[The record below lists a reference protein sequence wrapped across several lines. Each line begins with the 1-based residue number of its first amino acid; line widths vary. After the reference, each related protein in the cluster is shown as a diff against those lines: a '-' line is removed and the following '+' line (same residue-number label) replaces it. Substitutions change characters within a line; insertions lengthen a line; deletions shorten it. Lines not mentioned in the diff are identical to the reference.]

1 MRVDMIMPQMG
12 ESIAEAKVSKWRKKI
27 GDAVKKDEVILD
39 ISTDKV
45 DSEIPAPAA
54 GTLVELLANEGDVVP
69 VKTKI
74 AIIDTEGGA
83 AAPTPVAP
91 KAEKV
96 AAPTPTPVAP
106 TSPPASRSVAASS
119 NGHATAAAGTDAD
132 RYYSP
137 LVKSL
142 AEKHQISSADLA
154 NIQGTGQGGRVTK
167 QDLLAFAEGRGHGA
181 APATRTAAPAP
192 AVAAAMPSSPPTPAP
207 RTAAPAPAA
216 KSSAQAISDWGDD
229 GTKVVP
235 MDNMRQVIAE
245 HMVRSKRTSP
255 HVYSIQEIDCSY
267 VARWREKKKAPFQA
281 QEGFNLS
288 FMPFFME
295 AVVKALQAFPIVN
308 SSVDGNKVIYK
319 RHINLGVAVA
329 LGNTGLI
336 VPVIKHAEEKN
347 FVGLARSL
355 NDLSAR
361 ARNKK
366 LMPDDVMGG
375 TFTLTNVGSFG
386 TVIGNPIINQ
396 PQVAILALGVIKK
409 RPVVVDDMIAI
420 REISYLT
427 LSYDHRIIDGAIGGQ
442 FLAMIRDH
450 LEGWNAEREL

>member
-83 AAPTPVAP
+83 AAPTPVSS
-91 KAEKV
+91 KAEK
-96 AAPTPTPVAP
+96 AAAPAPAPTPPAP
-106 TSPPASRSVAASS
+106 PPAARAATPSA
-119 NGHATAAAGTDAD
+119 NGHAPAAETDGD

-142 AEKHQISSADLA
+142 AEKHQISAADLA

-167 QDLLAFAEGRGHGA
+167 QDLLAFVEGRGHGGSTPA
-181 APATRTAAPAP
+181 ARPAAPAP
-192 AVAAAMPSSPPTPAP
+192 AAAAAHAPTPPPTPRA
-207 RTAAPAPAA
+207 AAPAPAA
-216 KSSAQAISDWGDD
+216 KPSSQTISDWGED

-267 VARWREKKKAPFQA
+267 IARWREKKKGPFQS